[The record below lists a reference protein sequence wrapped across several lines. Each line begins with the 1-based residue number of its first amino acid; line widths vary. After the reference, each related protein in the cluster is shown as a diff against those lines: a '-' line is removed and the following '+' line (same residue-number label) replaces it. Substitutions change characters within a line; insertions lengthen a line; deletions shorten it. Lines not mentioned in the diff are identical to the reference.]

1 METGA
6 SLLFFDRGEECV
18 LTRTLFLSCRVD
30 VRDVAKA
37 HYLALTK
44 PEADGERF
52 IISAGPFCTQ
62 GQSSTFFI
70 FDLARRFF
78 FMSLSDLFSLQT

>member
-1 METGA
+1 MT
-6 SLLFFDRGEECV
+6 LL
-18 LTRTLFLSCRVD
+18 LSCRVD

-62 GQSSTFFI
+62 GQFSTLLFL
-70 FDLARRFF
+70 DPALSFF
-78 FMSLSDLFSLQT
+78 F